1 MNNPPYILVEEF
13 GKVVSEVKAALNLTN
28 LNYLYGYLSEI
39 NETLAQDSKAGGTF
53 AQNKYPLIW
62 LVQPFT
68 IDRKL
73 PGYYGETKLQV
84 FIINGSKQDWKAPQ
98 RMENN
103 FKPVIYPIYEEL
115 FTQLRIASD
124 VFEGINIDDHS
135 FTDRPYWGT
144 DQQKAIDDVFDC
156 REISGL
162 SLKVQD
168 KQNCIISNN
177 F

>member
-1 MNNPPYILVEEF
+1 MNNPAYILVEEF
-13 GKVVSEVKAALNLTN
+13 GKVVGKVKVALALPN

-39 NETLAQDSKAGGTF
+39 RETLAQDSIAGGTF
-53 AQNKYPLIW
+53 AQNKYPLVW

-68 IDRKL
+68 IDRNQ
-73 PGYYGETKLQV
+73 PGYYGQTKLQV
-84 FIINGSKQDWKAPQ
+84 FIINGSDMNWKAAQ
-98 RMENN
+98 RMDNN

-115 FTQLRIASD
+115 FKQLRVASD
-124 VFEGINIDDHS
+124 VFEGINLDFHS
-135 FTDRPYWGT
+135 ITDRPYWGE

-156 REISGL
+156 REISGI

-168 KQNCIISNN
+168 KQNCITLNN